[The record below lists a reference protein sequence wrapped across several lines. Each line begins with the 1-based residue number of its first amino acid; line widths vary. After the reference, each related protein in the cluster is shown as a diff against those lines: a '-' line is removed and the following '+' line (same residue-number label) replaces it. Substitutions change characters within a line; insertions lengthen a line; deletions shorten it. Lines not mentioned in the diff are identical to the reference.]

1 MGQTAEV
8 GLGQEF
14 ATAEVGVEV
23 EGVIKGGQAE
33 NERGPQI
40 RRICG
45 KLRIRKW
52 GTVAQSIF
60 KRYHILIECP
70 KSQPCQPWP

>member
-1 MGQTAEV
+1 MGHTAEV

-23 EGVIKGGQAE
+23 EGVIKGGQVE

-45 KLRIRKW
+45 KLRIRKCDLRKRNRDNHP
-52 GTVAQSIF
+52 SFIIF
-60 KRYHILIECP
+60 KIKIDI
-70 KSQPCQPWP
+70 

>member
-33 NERGPQI
+33 NERGPQL
-40 RRICG
+40 RRNYGSG
-45 KLRIRKW
+45 KVI
-52 GTVAQSIF
+52 
-60 KRYHILIECP
+60 
-70 KSQPCQPWP
+70 

>member
-33 NERGPQI
+33 NERGPHLWEI
-40 RRICG
+40 TDPEMRF
-45 KLRIRKW
+45 KE
-52 GTVAQSIF
+52 AQQRQSSIL
-60 KRYHILIECP
+60 HHL
-70 KSQPCQPWP
+70 